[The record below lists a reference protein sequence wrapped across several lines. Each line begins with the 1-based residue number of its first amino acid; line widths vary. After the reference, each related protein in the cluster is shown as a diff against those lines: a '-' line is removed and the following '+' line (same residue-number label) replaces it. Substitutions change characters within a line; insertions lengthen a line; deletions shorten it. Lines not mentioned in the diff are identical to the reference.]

1 MAKKGLKGL
10 VNRLIEGKEKSE
22 GYARASLPSNRWEL
36 FWDIFKGRFGKL
48 VIINLLMLLFFLPL
62 FALIFYRYIT
72 IMGYGLAYPFAQGF
86 GVGYQ
91 APFSMVGYSENII
104 FNVNT
109 AVYILMPIALM
120 IAAIGVSGGAYVIRN
135 MVWTEGTFV
144 SNDFWRGIS
153 LNYKKILV
161 ISLLFSVMFYV
172 TFCVNAL
179 FDQLVAVGQAAPW
192 LITIVKIITYFVF
205 GFYSVMTA
213 HMITMTVTYDYK
225 LRHLFKNSF
234 LFTLGLLP
242 HNVFFGLLALL
253 PFILLTIGGIITVLI
268 GVAIILVGFSYVM
281 LIWTDFSQWAYDN
294 YINERIGAK
303 KNRGIYEKV
312 NNNATDEAIKKYRQQ
327 VAIANYSALSSRP
340 VKPITD
346 DELQL
351 AELPT
356 SFSRSDIQKLNQS
369 RQAIYEDNERYIAE
383 HKKEFEAINE
393 EKKSASELEE
403 ERQKRIE
410 KAKREL
416 AKRKKR

>member
-62 FALIFYRYIT
+62 LALIFYRYIT
-72 IMGYGLAYPFAQGF
+72 IMGYGLAYPFTQGF

-179 FDQLVAVGQAAPW
+179 FDQLVAVGQAASW

-242 HNVFFGLLALL
+242 HNVFFGILALL
-253 PFILLTIGGIITVLI
+253 PFILLSIGGIITVLI
-268 GVAIILVGFSYVM
+268 GVAIILVGFSYVL

-294 YINERIGAK
+294 YINERIGVK
-303 KNRGIYEKV
+303 KNKGIYEKV
-312 NNNATDEAIKKYRQQ
+312 KNNSTDEAIKKYRQQ